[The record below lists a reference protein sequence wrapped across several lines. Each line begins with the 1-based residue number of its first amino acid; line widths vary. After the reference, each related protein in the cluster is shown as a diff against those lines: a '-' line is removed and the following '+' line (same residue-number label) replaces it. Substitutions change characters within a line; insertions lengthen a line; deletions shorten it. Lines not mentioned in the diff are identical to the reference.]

1 MDTKNNKNNKPCAK
15 WPSAAQLID
24 DQQSNELHQACLAR
38 FLELL
43 KQEKLDNDMLP
54 LLSNVYLPLAAWIAA
69 RHQNKPLVIG
79 INGAQGSG
87 KSTLCKILKALLSQA
102 FNKSVL
108 ELSIDDLYL
117 SRHDRLQL
125 ADKIHPLLKV
135 RGVPGTHDVTLAN
148 EIINK
153 VIHSPADTNIQIP
166 VFDKANDD
174 RLAENAWRNIKTP
187 VDIILFEGWCVGA
200 DAQAESDLAKPVN
213 SLESEEDP
221 DAMWRHYVNQQLKGS
236 YRSLFGNIDYLIMLK
251 VPDIDCV
258 FEWRGLQENKL
269 AEICKENNMPGDHLM
284 TPAEISRFV
293 MHYERITRS
302 VLNEMPERADVLLEL
317 NRQHQI
323 DNIILGDA
331 S

>member
-1 MDTKNNKNNKPCAK
+1 MDTENNKNNKRFAE
-15 WPSAAQLID
+15 WPSAAKLIND
-24 DQQSNELHQACLAR
+24 RQSNELHQACLPL

-43 KQEKLDNDMLP
+43 KQEKLDNDILP
-54 LLSNVYLPLAAWIAA
+54 LLANVYLPLAAWIAGK
-69 RHQNKPLVIG
+69 HQKTPVVIG

-117 SRHDRLQL
+117 SHDDRVQL

-135 RGVPGTHDVTLAN
+135 RGVPGTHDVTLVN
-148 EIINK
+148 EILNK
-153 VIHSPADTNIQIP
+153 VIHSAADTKIQIP

-187 VDIILFEGWCVGA
+187 VDIILFEGWCVDA
-200 DAQAESDLAKPVN
+200 DAQAESELTQPVN

-221 DAMWRHYVNQQLKGS
+221 DGMWRHYVNQQLKGS
-236 YRSLFGNIDYLIMLK
+236 YKSLFSHIDYLIMLK
-251 VPDIDCV
+251 VPDMECV
-258 FEWRGLQENKL
+258 FEWRSLQEQKL
-269 AEICKENNMPGDHLM
+269 AELCNENNKPAARIM
-284 TPAEISRFV
+284 TSAEIAHFV

-302 VLNEMPERADVLLEL
+302 VLNEMPQRADVLLEL
-317 NRQHQI
+317 NSQHQI
-323 DNIILGDA
+323 ENVIVNDGR
-331 S
+331 